1 MQRAYDVLG
10 RTLELAR
17 ADITRLAVDA
27 IVSSE
32 NSDLVMD
39 RPDGPSVS
47 AAIRRL
53 EGEDLARDL
62 ARLGPIDPGRAVVTP
77 ARRLPCRWVIHAAT
91 VVRTEAGHESS
102 LEVLREAVRSAMRL
116 AAGLGLRSLAFPA
129 FGVRAAAVPREAASR
144 AMVEEIVAGLRERT
158 PLRRVV
164 VALLDPEAFLA
175 FFEVAAA
182 RAAAASEPLRL
193 RVQRRAGELTWT
205 FDDAAPLAHT
215 AARPMTADDEAEV
228 RDLVARLRGAGA
240 RRLLDAR
247 AALDA
252 LGARLGRL
260 VPGEVLA
267 RAAREAP
274 RPLVLALDEDLA
286 GLPFEL
292 ARDEGGALAE
302 RTAVSR
308 RLIVSRPGPAGEA
321 GAARPAGRLEG
332 LLLPGGPDLPHA
344 GREAARLLD
353 LLWRRA
359 GDRLGLRLLAGP
371 RATRRDVLEAL
382 PRAGL
387 VHWCG
392 HTRAG
397 PDGARW
403 ALPSGEV
410 VTADDL
416 LAARLTARL
425 VVTSSCGHGDD
436 LPLAR
441 ALLLGGARNVVTALW
456 EVEDAAAER
465 FALHLYEA
473 LALGRTLG
481 EALAEARAALAPDDP
496 LHAAAFVHYGDP
508 RERVVEPVG
517 LV

>member
-62 ARLGPIDPGRAVVTP
+62 ARLGPVEPGRAVVTP

-129 FGVRAAAVPREAASR
+129 FGVRAAAVPREAASQ

-164 VALLDPEAFLA
+164 VALLDPESFLA
-175 FFEVAAA
+175 FFEAAAA

-193 RVQRRAGELTWT
+193 RVQRRPGALAWT
-205 FDDAAPLAHT
+205 FDDPSPLAHA
-215 AARPMTADDEAEV
+215 AARPLTAEDEAEV
-228 RDLVARLRGAGA
+228 RALVLGLRGASA
-240 RRLLDAR
+240 RRLVDAR
-247 AALDA
+247 AALEA

-292 ARDEGGALAE
+292 ARDSEGALGE
-302 RTAVSR
+302 RTSVSR
-308 RLIVSRPGPAGEA
+308 RLIVERT
-321 GAARPAGRLEG
+321 GAAPEAPAPRPGRLEG
-332 LLLPGGPDLPHA
+332 LLLPGGADLPHA
-344 GREAARLLD
+344 AREAGRLLD

-371 RATRRDVLEAL
+371 RATRRAVLEAL

-397 PDGARW
+397 PSGGRW
-403 ALPSGEV
+403 ALPSGEA

-416 LAARLTARL
+416 LAARLGARL

-508 RERVVEPVG
+508 RERLVEPMG
-517 LV
+517 LA